1 MHWWLAAWCLGCG
14 STADP
19 SVETP
24 EGQELVATPDPV
36 SVEVAVDATH
46 PDLPAPTERRY
57 GASHILIGWMGAA
70 RSTASRSEADA
81 EALAQELHDKVAGGE
96 DLAALAK
103 VHSDGPSGPRGGSL
117 GVYATGTM
125 VPSFERVVAS
135 VGVGELAPLVK
146 TPFGWHIVRRDA
158 VLEAR
163 AAHILV
169 TWDGA
174 WRSKQTRSRDE
185 ARSRAEEARAAL
197 AKGRPFAD
205 VAARFSDDARTAE
218 RGGDLGLVAPGQFLP
233 PFEEALFALE
243 PGAVSDVV
251 ESAYGFHL
259 VQRLD
264 ED

>member
-1 MHWWLAAWCLGCG
+1 MRWWLVAWWLGC
-14 STADP
+14 TAAVDP
-19 SVETP
+19 LVEAPEGHQPVETP
-24 EGQELVATPDPV
+24 APV
-36 SVEVAVDATH
+36 PVDAAVDPTH

-57 GASHILIGWMGAA
+57 GASHILIGWTGAL
-70 RSTASRSEADA
+70 RSTADRTEADA
-81 EALAQELHDKVAGGE
+81 EALAQELHAKVADGE
-96 DLAALAK
+96 DLAALARIY
-103 VHSDGPSGPRGGSL
+103 SDGPSGPRGGSL

-146 TPFGWHIVRRDA
+146 TPFGWHVVRRDA
-158 VLEAR
+158 VVEAH

-169 TWDGA
+169 TWEGA
-174 WRSKQTRSRDE
+174 WRSKQTRSRE
-185 ARSRAEEARAAL
+185 QARSRAEEARAAL
-197 AKGRPFAD
+197 EKGRPFVD

-243 PGAVSDVV
+243 PGGVSEVV

-259 VQRLD
+259 IQRLGAD
-264 ED
+264 